1 MRNNSADIK
10 GSGGG
15 WVKGAPGSRSGI
27 PLEPLVQTMVRKLQL
42 MEVYG
47 GAEIHLQPEENPSP
61 EQVDTQ
67 RKL

>member
-1 MRNNSADIK
+1 MLQAADL
-10 GSGGG
+10 
-15 WVKGAPGSRSGI
+15 GI

-47 GAEIHLQPEENPSP
+47 GAEIHLQPEENPRP